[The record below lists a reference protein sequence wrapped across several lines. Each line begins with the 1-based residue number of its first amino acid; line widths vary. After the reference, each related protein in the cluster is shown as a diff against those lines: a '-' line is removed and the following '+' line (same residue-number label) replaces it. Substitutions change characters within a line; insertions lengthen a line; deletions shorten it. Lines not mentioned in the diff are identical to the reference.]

1 MTTAATDG
9 LWSLLSQVESEKY
22 EDTVSKSLPWAPTTP
37 ALTRASSHHFLSLCL
52 PLPDLEN
59 FFYTEEKN

>member
-37 ALTRASSHHFLSLCL
+37 ALTRASSHHFLSLL
-52 PLPDLEN
+52 SPSPRPGE
-59 FFYTEEKN
+59 FFLY